1 MLARSALSIQAA
13 ARRPTN
19 VTLPENLL
27 REARQL
33 NINVSQA
40 CERGL
45 VAEVTASKAKQ
56 WLQENREGIAAW
68 NYYVEQNGLPL
79 AEFRQF

>member
-1 MLARSALSIQAA
+1 MAARSVLRFQTT
-13 ARRPTN
+13 ARHPTN

-45 VAEVTASKAKQ
+45 VAEVTAAKAKQ

-68 NYYVEQNGLPL
+68 NAYIEGNGLTL
-79 AEFRQF
+79 AEFKQF